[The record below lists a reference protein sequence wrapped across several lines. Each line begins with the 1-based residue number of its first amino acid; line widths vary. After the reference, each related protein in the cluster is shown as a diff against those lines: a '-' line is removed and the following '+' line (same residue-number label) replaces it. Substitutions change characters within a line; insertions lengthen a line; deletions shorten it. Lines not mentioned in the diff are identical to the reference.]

1 MARRHARAEVVTI
14 FWRDIPAQ
22 VNAQLDRRRHQVVLS
37 ERFHRSIDRAK
48 RKARIVTAADDV
60 AQWRRETTIV
70 GDRFDDAIAAAES
83 EAHRLETMFTPE
95 RLGRLAYVGGWES
108 SLTADEMIHHDHHQR
123 GAV

>member
-1 MARRHARAEVVTI
+1 MARRCVRAEVVTI

-37 ERFHRSIDRAK
+37 ERFQRSIDRAK

-60 AQWRRETTIV
+60 AQWRRETTII
-70 GDRFDDAIAAAES
+70 GDRFDDAVAAAQA
-83 EAHRLETMFTPE
+83 EADRLETAFTQE

-108 SLTADEMIHHDHHQR
+108 NLTADVLNHDNHQQE
-123 GAV
+123 GV